1 MGLRRRWWSGSGSVT
16 ILLLLLIQGA
26 VSVAASETL
35 FDIVSMLVI
44 TFLKGFDATAC
55 TNL

>member
-1 MGLRRRWWSGSGSVT
+1 MGLRRRWWSGSGSVF
-16 ILLLLLIQGA
+16 ILLMLLLQGA
-26 VSVAASETL
+26 VSVAASETQ
-35 FDIVSMLVI
+35 FDFVAMLVT

>member
-1 MGLRRRWWSGSGSVT
+1 MGGKRRWWSGSGRVS
-16 ILLLLLIQGA
+16 ILLLLLLQGA
-26 VSVAASETL
+26 VSVAASETQ
-35 FDIVSMLVI
+35 FDFVAMLVI